1 MRSVS
6 CYTGTIGGVVRGM
19 AGFAILLA
27 FHLLG
32 LLIQKWTSLP
42 LPANVI
48 GLILFTA
55 CLFLKIVKIE
65 WVEESARFLLK
76 HMLLFFMPFVVGT
89 MVWFGEIRDSA
100 LAIVGGLLLSTLLS
114 LAVTGW
120 LTRWLEGRVA
130 RDE

>member
-1 MRSVS
+1 M
-6 CYTGTIGGVVRGM
+6 T
-19 AGFAILLA
+19 GFAILLA

-32 LLIQKWTSLP
+32 LLIQKATSMP

-48 GLILFTA
+48 GLILFTS

-76 HMLLFFMPFVVGT
+76 HMLLFFAPFVVGT
-89 MVWFGEIRDSA
+89 MVYFSEIRESA
-100 LAIVGGLLLSTLLS
+100 LAIIGGLLLSTLLS

-120 LTRWLEGRVA
+120 LTEWLERRKV
-130 RDE
+130 RHE